1 MRALD
6 ITIAGGLLLAGMGLF
21 VMTFSPSFDVPTF
34 GGDVGPA
41 FAPRGYLLVWIALAA
56 ITLVQA
62 LRSQSEPSEDPG
74 NLPRLI
80 ITAAIGAVTG
90 FAMLHIGF
98 VLAAIP
104 GFFAF
109 CYALGYRRLAVLAII
124 SIGVPLAIWV
134 LFTFGFELLLP
145 RSPWFGRL

>member
-1 MRALD
+1 MRTLE
-6 ITIAGGLLLAGMGLF
+6 ITMATVLLLIGIGLF
-21 VMTFSPSFDVPTF
+21 SMTFSSSFDVPTF

-41 FAPRGYLLVWIALAA
+41 FAPRGYLVVWIVLAG

-62 LRSQSEPSEDPG
+62 LRTEAEPISAVGDIG
-74 NLPRLI
+74 RLL
-80 ITAAIGAVTG
+80 TVSAIGTVTG
-90 FAMLHIGF
+90 FAMLWIGF

-109 CYALGYRRLAVLAII
+109 CYALGYRRMLNLVVL
-124 SIGVPLAIWV
+124 SIAAPFAIWA